1 MNTPETDYQL
11 ALLEQMIVTRM
22 DEAGETR
29 EQACKHLGDFF
40 RRTLNEKLD
49 TKFNYDTSG
58 K

>member
-1 MNTPETDYQL
+1 MNTPETEYQL
-11 ALLEQMIVTRM
+11 QLLEQMIVTRM
-22 DEAGETR
+22 DASGETR
-29 EQACKHLGDFF
+29 EEACKHLGDFF